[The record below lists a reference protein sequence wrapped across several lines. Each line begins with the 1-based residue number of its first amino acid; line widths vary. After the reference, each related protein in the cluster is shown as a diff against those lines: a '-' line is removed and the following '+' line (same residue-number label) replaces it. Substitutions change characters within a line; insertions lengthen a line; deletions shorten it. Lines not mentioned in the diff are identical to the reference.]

1 MATHSSIPL
10 KVTEYLNS
18 VYIYNRQD
26 IKVWAAIYFQ
36 IPFINKH
43 IWYPLKSIPGA
54 QNKSFKS
61 YQDVNNYSKCI
72 ILIVRYISNL
82 SLLILSYEI

>member
-18 VYIYNRQD
+18 MYIYNRQD

-36 IPFINKH
+36 TPFINKH
-43 IWYPLKSIPGA
+43 IWYPLEFTPGPKIKVSRVIKKLTIIP
-54 QNKSFKS
+54 N
-61 YQDVNNYSKCI
+61 V
-72 ILIVRYISNL
+72 
-82 SLLILSYEI
+82 

>member
-18 VYIYNRQD
+18 MYIYNRQD

-36 IPFINKH
+36 TPFINKH
-43 IWYPLKSIPGA
+43 IWYPLEFTPGP
-54 QNKSFKS
+54 NIKVLRVIKTLT
-61 YQDVNNYSKCI
+61 I
-72 ILIVRYISNL
+72 ITNV
-82 SLLILSYEI
+82 